1 MAENLLAEWPD
12 VALELRK
19 TALLIIGH
27 GRFEAD
33 EFVAAEE
40 AYHQLLAMALT
51 VDEQGKVHERLL
63 ASVYKQAEAL
73 EAEGEI
79 DGAVANYLRIAAI
92 DPLAPMA
99 AQGHFDAVA
108 AIETQGRVTEAAA
121 LLQEFRVKYPKH
133 DLAQN
138 LDMRLAAMYEH
149 SGDLQRA
156 VLEYLSLSERAPDK
170 EARRQAKYRSA
181 EIFLALKDTEKA
193 IEHFRDYAHTYEKP
207 QAIALEAM
215 HHMDELYQRT
225 GETDKQRFW
234 LGKKI
239 DAHRAM
245 GSGAT
250 ERSTYLAASAQ
261 FVFASDEKQKFGKI
275 TLTHP
280 LKKSLRRK
288 QSALKKTLKAY
299 ELAAGYKVAEFAT
312 ASTFEIADLYRSLSK
327 SILVSDRPKNLSELE
342 MAQYEILLE
351 EQAYPFEEQAISL
364 HEINQ
369 QKSWAGIY
377 DEWVE
382 KSFVELAELMPG
394 RYKKPELEVGYAQ
407 AIH

>member
-1 MAENLLAEWPD
+1 
-12 VALELRK
+12 
-19 TALLIIGH
+19 
-27 GRFEAD
+27 
-33 EFVAAEE
+33 
-40 AYHQLLAMALT
+40 
-51 VDEQGKVHERLL
+51 
-63 ASVYKQAEAL
+63 
-73 EAEGEI
+73 
-79 DGAVANYLRIAAI
+79 
-92 DPLAPMA
+92 
-99 AQGHFDAVA
+99 
-108 AIETQGRVTEAAA
+108 
-121 LLQEFRVKYPKH
+121 
-133 DLAQN
+133 
-138 LDMRLAAMYEH
+138 
-149 SGDLQRA
+149 
-156 VLEYLSLSERAPDK
+156 